1 MNRRGFTLA
10 ELMVT
15 MLITGVLAQIALPA
29 VTIMR
34 RKADAT
40 RVITDFR
47 AIRWAAFDQYASLSH
62 YAPAGGW
69 GEIPDELKPVL
80 PTGFT
85 FSYKNVQ
92 YRWAHYYLPAGLPGH
107 PDQLELLG
115 VEIKSDDASLM
126 ATIRGLYR
134 GSIAFG
140 TANQMTLVVD

>member
-1 MNRRGFTLA
+1 M
-10 ELMVT
+10 
-15 MLITGVLAQIALPA
+15 
-29 VTIMR
+29 
-34 RKADAT
+34 
-40 RVITDFR
+40 
-47 AIRWAAFDQYASLSH
+47 
-62 YAPAGGW
+62 
-69 GEIPDELKPVL
+69 PDELKPVL

-115 VEIKSDDASLM
+115 VEVKSDDASLM

-140 TANQMTLVVD
+140 TSTQMTLVVD